1 MPNMSRK
8 AGSRDAD
15 RAATKKR
22 SSAKTASAS
31 AAIQDRR
38 SPAAPKKVTQSATE
52 RSRQA
57 LLARIKAAKE
67 ALSEEEDA
75 AITAAAL
82 SDPDAQPVDE
92 LLARRGRPRLGDRKK
107 VPVMLRLDP
116 EVLEHFKASGD
127 GWQTRINSSLRRA
140 AGLK

>member
-1 MPNMSRK
+1 MANMSRR

-15 RAATKKR
+15 RAATKR
-22 SSAKTASAS
+22 SSAKTVAAS
-31 AAIQDRR
+31 AATQDRR
-38 SPAAPKKVTQSATE
+38 SPATPKKVTKGATE

-57 LLARIKAAKE
+57 LLAKIKAAKE
-67 ALSEEEDA
+67 ALSDEEDA

-92 LLARRGRPRLGDRKK
+92 LFARRGRPRLGDRKK

-127 GWQTRINSSLRRA
+127 GWQTRINSSLRRV